1 MYNAKLKSG
10 SGSYT
15 LGWKDKNY
23 SFKGNTELIVTEEVR
38 DHLEKNAVDLK
49 GICLFSFTRVK
60 EEAIVTPEIT
70 EEVSDLGDVFN
81 DDVPKSGKK
90 SIKKIDGK

>member
-1 MYNAKLKSG
+1 MYKAKLKND

-15 LGWKDKNY
+15 LGWGEKDY
-23 SFKGNTELIVTEEVR
+23 SFSQGTELVVPEEIKEHLEGTATDIKGN
-38 DHLEKNAVDLK
+38 
-49 GICLFSFTRVK
+49 CLFIFSRVR
-60 EEAIVTPEIT
+60 EEAVVTSEIT

-81 DDVPKSGKK
+81 DDAPKAGKK